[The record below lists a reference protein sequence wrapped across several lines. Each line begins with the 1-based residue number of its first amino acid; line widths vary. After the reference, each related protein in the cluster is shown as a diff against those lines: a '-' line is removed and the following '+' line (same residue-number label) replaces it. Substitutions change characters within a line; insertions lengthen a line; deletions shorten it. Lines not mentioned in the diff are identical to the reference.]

1 MSDMV
6 DTVEKMTVLLAE
18 RDAEIARLKAMLERA
33 YDKQAQKAI
42 RNYTVNELGYNEEAI
57 ARLVKAELEG
67 IVNRAES
74 MIRQEAAKI
83 VATDVWRGSKSD
95 IVAAAAKHLAST
107 LELRPK
113 ESVS

>member
-1 MSDMV
+1 MSDKV
-6 DTVEKMTVLLAE
+6 DTVDKMAVLLAE
-18 RDAEIARLKAMLERA
+18 KDVEIARLKSMLERA
-33 YDKQAQKAI
+33 YEKQAGKAI
-42 RNYTVNELGYNEEAI
+42 RNYTINELGYNEDEI

-74 MIRQEAAKI
+74 MIRQDAARI
-83 VATDVWRGSKSD
+83 VGMEVLYGSKSD

-113 ESVS
+113 ESAL